1 MTSPPPRPDG
11 ATDGDGEL
19 EGFTDHYFSPD
30 PGAVSRPRRVE
41 LALPDG
47 LALTF
52 ATDAGVFSADRIDP
66 GTRALLAEA
75 PPVRGTTL
83 LDLGCG
89 YGPIACALARRA
101 PDATV
106 WAVDVNRR
114 ALVLCGRNAEG
125 NGVGSQVRVA
135 EPAEVPSDVRFDQ
148 IWSNPPLRVGK
159 AVLHQLLTDWLR
171 RLRPDGEALL
181 VVQKHLGADSLARWL
196 TGAGW
201 PTERLGS
208 RMGYRLLRAVP
219 ASADE
224 GGGT

>member
-1 MTSPPPRPDG
+1 MTSPLPGSERGDDG
-11 ATDGDGEL
+11 GTA
-19 EGFTDHYFSPD
+19 HYFSSD
-30 PGAVSRPRRVE
+30 PSSPSRPRSIS

-47 LALTF
+47 LALEL

-66 GTRALLAEA
+66 GTRALLAEG

-101 PDATV
+101 GPDATV

-114 ALVLCGRNAEG
+114 ALDLCARNAAA
-125 NGVGSQVRVA
+125 NGVGDQVRAA
-135 EPAEVPSDVRFDQ
+135 EPTGVPADVRFDQ
-148 IWSNPPLRVGK
+148 IWSNPPIRVGK
-159 AVLHQLLTDWLR
+159 PMLHQLLSDWLG

-196 TGAGW
+196 TESGW

-208 RMGYRLLRAVP
+208 RMGYRLLRSVP
-219 ASADE
+219 QGAAA
-224 GGGT
+224 